1 MRQPVLFSFLEAI
14 VAQSGLRSPF
24 KEGAQWKSTAM
35 GLIKIKIRTAEAALP
50 KYGKAS
56 HILPVIFKKAD

>member
-1 MRQPVLFSFLEAI
+1 
-14 VAQSGLRSPF
+14 
-24 KEGAQWKSTAM
+24 M

-56 HILPVIFKKAD
+56 HILSVIFKKAD